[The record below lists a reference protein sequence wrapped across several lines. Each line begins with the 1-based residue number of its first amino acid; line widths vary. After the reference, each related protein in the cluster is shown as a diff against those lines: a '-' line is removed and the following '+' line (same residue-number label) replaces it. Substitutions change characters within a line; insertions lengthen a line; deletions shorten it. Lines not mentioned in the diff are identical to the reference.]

1 MKNAVDRY
9 PIDPALKALAADPR
23 ATARRPP
30 AHVPIDKVREAAN
43 SAMCRQPAGPALF
56 RVWDEVFVTGE
67 GAELSLR
74 FYRPDA
80 VVPQSGIMFLHGGG
94 FTLGSLDTHDPQCR
108 SLARFSNSL
117 VVSVDYRLA
126 PEHPYPAGLED
137 CRAAW
142 ARVTAGG
149 DELGIGSGR
158 WAIAGDSAGANL
170 ALSLALGMRGE
181 LARPAALALFYPF
194 LDPGCDSPS
203 SHQLCE
209 GPGLSRDAMLWF
221 WENYLGPQRHAPEAE
236 LLKQD
241 LAGLPPISL
250 FLAAS
255 DPLLD
260 EGRVLAQALRE
271 GHVPLTCRIVEGMV
285 HGFLHL
291 GALTPKADETLRL
304 AAVDLRGM
312 LDATPDPDPEPLNDL
327 PTERMR

>member
-1 MKNAVDRY
+1 MANDADRY
-9 PIDPALKALAADPR
+9 LIDPALAAIAVDPR

-30 AHVPIDKVREAAN
+30 AHVPMGKVREAAN
-43 SAMCRQPAGPALF
+43 SAMCRQPDGPALF
-56 RVWDEVFVTGE
+56 RVWDETFVTGE
-67 GAELSLR
+67 GADLTLR

-80 VVPQSGIMFLHGGG
+80 AAPRSGIIFLHGGG

-142 ARVTAGG
+142 DRVTAGG
-149 DELGIGSGR
+149 DELGISSGR
-158 WAIAGDSAGANL
+158 WALAGDSAGANL
-170 ALSLALGMRGE
+170 ALSLALGVRGE
-181 LARPAALALFYPF
+181 LARPAALTLFYPF

-203 SHQLCE
+203 AHQLKE

-221 WENYLGPQRHAPEAE
+221 WENYLGPQRQVPGAE

-241 LAGLPPISL
+241 LAGLPPTSL
-250 FLAAS
+250 FLAAA
-255 DPLLD
+255 DPLVD
-260 EGRVLAQALRE
+260 EGLALAQALRE
-271 GHVPLTCRIVEGMV
+271 GHVPLTCRIIEGMV

-304 AAVDLRGM
+304 AAADLRRAF
-312 LDATPDPDPEPLNDL
+312 DAGCGSGCEP
-327 PTERMR
+327 